1 MYSHGAWP
9 ICLPCDRLWPFSRR
23 LGKASEQTQVVRSR
37 PAVRDNRGQ
46 HQLCLAKLAV
56 LFASNFA
63 SWCSYFLSRMSFCPY
78 FPLFTVAA
86 KKGAK
91 APASPKK
98 GKGGTQPR
106 VPLNS
111 AITFGDQMQR
121 PGKLIKTPQVFNSLQ
136 EQIDSS
142 QRELF

>member
-46 HQLCLAKLAV
+46 HQLCLAKLAAV
-56 LFASNFA
+56 FASNFA
-63 SWCSYFLSRMSFCPY
+63 SWCPYFLSRMSFCPS
-78 FPLFTVAA
+78 FPLFTGPAE
-86 KKGAK
+86 KGGK
-91 APASPKK
+91 APTPQKGTGRHTASWS
-98 GKGGTQPR
+98 
-106 VPLNS
+106 LNS

>member
-37 PAVRDNRGQ
+37 LAVRDNRGQ

-78 FPLFTVAA
+78 FPLFTGDAE
-86 KKGAK
+86 KGGK
-91 APASPKK
+91 APAPQK
-98 GKGGTQPR
+98 GKRRHTASCS
-106 VPLNS
+106 LNS